1 MLEFVVDSINYFFM
15 IYIVIYAII
24 FFISTISSIIELEKN
39 RVYRKYEYT
48 FGLKSEE
55 NSIPISIL
63 VPAYNESQ
71 TIIDCIESNIY
82 LDYPEFEIIVINDG
96 STDEMGELVR
106 QHFKL
111 KEINRPIKRVVPCQ
125 KEISIY
131 EGKIREGI
139 NLILINKVN
148 GGKAD
153 ALNMG
158 INVAKYPL
166 IACLDADSV
175 LQYDSLSEIIV
186 SFMKDSR
193 TIAVGGN
200 VKVSNQVV
208 LDKGRVI
215 EYLSPKKFIVMMQLI
230 EYYRVFLNTRV
241 WFNQFNGNLI
251 ISGAFGLFRKDAV
264 IAVGGYDTNSVG
276 EDMDLVLR
284 LHSFYRK
291 NQLPY
296 RIGYE
301 PRAICWSQV
310 PSSLKDIKNQRRRW
324 QIGLMTSLF
333 NHRYMAF
340 NFHYGFIGLF
350 SYSYFIVYEMLSCLV
365 DIFGLIFI
373 MISYFTGFLNFS
385 FFITFMLIYIIYN
398 MVISI
403 VAIKCEEFMF
413 QGSLSFCDKMKLI
426 LFSIIENFGYHQLL
440 SFYRLSAFI
449 GYRQQKHQWKK
460 INRVQHNKLKPQIY
474 KT

>member
-1 MLEFVVDSINYFFM
+1 M

-166 IACLDADSV
+166 IVCLDADSV

-440 SFYRLSAFI
+440 SFYRLSDFI

>member
-1 MLEFVVDSINYFFM
+1 M

-340 NFHYGFIGLF
+340 NFTMDLLVYFRIAIL
-350 SYSYFIVYEMLSCLV
+350 SYM
-365 DIFGLIFI
+365 
-373 MISYFTGFLNFS
+373 
-385 FFITFMLIYIIYN
+385 
-398 MVISI
+398 
-403 VAIKCEEFMF
+403 KC
-413 QGSLSFCDKMKLI
+413 
-426 LFSIIENFGYHQLL
+426 
-440 SFYRLSAFI
+440 YRA
-449 GYRQQKHQWKK
+449 
-460 INRVQHNKLKPQIY
+460 
-474 KT
+474 

>member
-1 MLEFVVDSINYFFM
+1 M

-166 IACLDADSV
+166 IVCLDADSV

-340 NFHYGFIGLF
+340 NFH
-350 SYSYFIVYEMLSCLV
+350 
-365 DIFGLIFI
+365 
-373 MISYFTGFLNFS
+373 
-385 FFITFMLIYIIYN
+385 
-398 MVISI
+398 
-403 VAIKCEEFMF
+403 
-413 QGSLSFCDKMKLI
+413 
-426 LFSIIENFGYHQLL
+426 
-440 SFYRLSAFI
+440 
-449 GYRQQKHQWKK
+449 
-460 INRVQHNKLKPQIY
+460 
-474 KT
+474 

>member
-1 MLEFVVDSINYFFM
+1 M

-166 IACLDADSV
+166 IVCLDADSV

-350 SYSYFIVYEMLSCLV
+350 SHSYFIVYEMLSCLV

>member
-1 MLEFVVDSINYFFM
+1 M

-166 IACLDADSV
+166 IVCLDADSV

-373 MISYFTGFLNFS
+373 MISYFNGFLNLS
-385 FFITFMLIYIIYN
+385 FFITFMLIYILYN
-398 MVISI
+398 MLISI

>member
-1 MLEFVVDSINYFFM
+1 M

-24 FFISTISSIIELEKN
+24 FFISTISSIVELEKN

-166 IACLDADSV
+166 IVCLDADSV

>member
-1 MLEFVVDSINYFFM
+1 M

-166 IACLDADSV
+166 IVCLDADSV

-449 GYRQQKHQWKK
+449 GYRRQKHQWKK

>member
-1 MLEFVVDSINYFFM
+1 M

-166 IACLDADSV
+166 IVCLDADSV

-251 ISGAFGLFRKDAV
+251 ISGAFGLFRKDDV
-264 IAVGGYDTNSVG
+264 IAVGGYDTNSVC

>member
-1 MLEFVVDSINYFFM
+1 MLEFVVDSINYFFL

-166 IACLDADSV
+166 IVCLDADSV

-449 GYRQQKHQWKK
+449 GYRQQKHQGKK

>member
-166 IACLDADSV
+166 IVCLDADSV

-291 NQLPY
+291 TQLPY

>member
-1 MLEFVVDSINYFFM
+1 M

-166 IACLDADSV
+166 IVCLDADSV

>member
-166 IACLDADSV
+166 IVCLDADSV